1 MGSRNPGRSVPLA
14 QYFQHAGCGLLVTCL
29 NRDCLLN
36 RRFEIP
42 EVVTRLA
49 ARGVAVHDL
58 GIQEVARY
66 IRSPCPRCGGLKFE
80 TRPDW
85 PAGVGAGAKR

>member
-1 MGSRNPGRSVPLA
+1 MGSRNTGRSVPLA
-14 QYFQHAGCGLLVTCL
+14 QYFHHAGCGLLVTCL

-49 ARGVAVHDL
+49 ARGVAVHEL
-58 GIQEVARY
+58 GVKDVARY
-66 IRSPCPRCGGLKFE
+66 IRAPCPRCGSRKFE

-85 PAGVGAGAKR
+85 PPNVGAGARR

>member
-1 MGSRNPGRSVPLA
+1 MGSRNPGRSVPLV
-14 QYFQHAGCGLLVTCL
+14 QYFAHGGCGLLVTC
-29 NRDCLLN
+29 RGCLLN

-58 GIQEVARY
+58 GVQEVARY
-66 IRSPCPRCGGLKFE
+66 IRTPCPRCGGADFE

-85 PAGVGAGAKR
+85 PAGVGAGAKRPR